1 MRQGVNAR
9 QRLSVSTKVFTS
21 CTNAGPISVYVDDG
35 KIVRIRPLVAEEA
48 DFRPWT
54 IEAGSRCYSPP
65 KKFNVSPYVLAERNR
80 VYSDDRIRFPLKR
93 VNFDPNGARNPQSRG
108 KASYERISW
117 DEALDIVARE
127 IRRVQSDY
135 GLSAVSAMTSSHHN
149 WGLVGYKISAFQRF
163 FNLIGYTPVLDNP
176 DSWEGWHWGATHAWG
191 FYWRLGMPEPYDMLE
206 DALKHT
212 EMIVYWS
219 NDPDTTRGVYSG
231 YDSAIW
237 RQWLKEK
244 EVKMIFI
251 DPFHNYTAAA
261 MDGKWIAPR
270 PGTDAALALAIA
282 HVWISNGTYD
292 KQYVADRTV
301 GFDEFKAYVLGTSDG
316 IDKTPAWAA
325 AETGVPARTIVAL
338 AREWAGKRTML
349 AAGARGGEGG
359 ACRQAFGTEWARLM
373 VLLQAM
379 QGLGKPGI
387 GIWGTAMGGPRN
399 NDVWFPS
406 YGDPEG
412 RIAHSKVARFIPQ
425 NPVPQRLYR
434 LLVPDAV
441 LNPPVSWK
449 GEGFCNRSLEQQF
462 TPFTYP
468 MPGCSEIKLLFR
480 YGGSFLGTMSD
491 TSKWPRMYQSE
502 KLEFVV
508 NQDCWWTGETRF
520 ADIILPAC
528 TQLERDDIGEWGEP
542 GGQTKGGSSGC
553 NFRVIVRM
561 KKCIEPLWES
571 KSDYQIFTLLARRLG
586 VEQKYTEGNSDID
599 WARKFFEISD
609 LAKLVTWDEFDRKG
623 YYIVNVPDDYRSTP
637 ALRWF
642 AEGRACDTPDPSNP
656 KRLTNK
662 AHELGTDSGKIEF
675 VSTSLQRLGSDD
687 EERLPMPRYLPS
699 WEGHRSAAATTY
711 PLQLISPHPRF
722 SFHTHY
728 DKHASWLDEI
738 PVHRIHKN
746 CYWWW
751 PARIHPEDASARG
764 IRNGDIVKLFNDRA
778 AVLCIA
784 VVTERVRQGVVHSYA
799 SSAKYDPLEPGNPNS
814 VDRGGCVAMLTPAR
828 MMSKNVAGMAVNSCL
843 IDILQ
848 WAD

>member
-1 MRQGVNAR
+1 M
-9 QRLSVSTKVFTS
+9 STEVFTS

-35 KIVRIRPLVAEEA
+35 KIVRIRPLVTEQA

-54 IEAGSRCYSPP
+54 IEAGGRCYSPP

-80 VYSDDRIRFPLKR
+80 IYSNDRIRFPLKR
-93 VNFDPNGARNPQSRG
+93 VNFDPGGARNPQSRG
-108 KASYERISW
+108 KAGYERISW

-135 GLSAVSAMTSSHHN
+135 GPSAVSAMTSSHHN

-219 NDPDTTRGVYSG
+219 NDPDTTRGVYNG

-237 RQWLKEK
+237 RQWLLEK

-251 DPFHNYTAAA
+251 DPFHNHTAAA

-282 HVWISNGTYD
+282 QVWISNGIYD
-292 KQYVADRTV
+292 NQYVADRTV
-301 GFDEFKAYVLGTSDG
+301 GFDAFSAYVLGTVDG
-316 IDKTPAWAA
+316 IAKTPAWAA

-412 RIAHSKVARFIPQ
+412 RIAHSKVARSIPQ

-441 LNPPVSWK
+441 LDPPVSWK

-468 MPGCSEIKLLFR
+468 MPGCSEIKLFYR

-508 NQDCWWTGETRF
+508 NQDCWWSAETGF
-520 ADIILPAC
+520 ADVILPAC

-553 NFRVIVRM
+553 NFRVVVRM

-571 KSDYQIFTLLARRLG
+571 KSDYQIFSLLARRLG
-586 VEQKYTEGNSDID
+586 LEQEYTEGNSEIE

-609 LAKLVTWDEFDRKG
+609 LPKYLSWQEFDRKG
-623 YYIVNVPDDYRSTP
+623 YYIINVPENYRSTP
-637 ALRWF
+637 ALRWY
-642 AEGRACDTPDPSNP
+642 AEGRACDTPDPNKP
-656 KRLTNK
+656 KRLTDANR
-662 AHELGTDSGKIEF
+662 ELGTYSGKIEF
-675 VSTSLQRLGSDD
+675 VSQSLNTLAPEDA
-687 EERLPMPRYLPS
+687 ERPPLPRYLAS
-699 WEGHRSAAATTY
+699 WEGHRSALSEKY

-738 PVHRIHKN
+738 PGHRIHKN
-746 CYWWW
+746 RYPWW
-751 PARIHPEDASARG
+751 PARIHPADAAARG
-764 IRNGDIVKLFNDRA
+764 IGNADIVKLFNDRA
-778 AVLCIA
+778 TVLCIA

-814 VDRGGCVAMLTPAR
+814 VDRGGCVAMLTSAR
-828 MMSKNVAGMAVNSCL
+828 MMSKNVAGMAANSCL
-843 IDILQ
+843 IDVAP
-848 WAD
+848 WPG

>member
-1 MRQGVNAR
+1 M
-9 QRLSVSTKVFTS
+9 STEVFTS

-35 KIVRIRPLVAEEA
+35 KIVRIRPLVTEQA

-54 IEAGSRCYSPP
+54 IEAGGRCYSPP

-80 VYSDDRIRFPLKR
+80 VYSNDRIRFPLKR
-93 VNFDPNGARNPQSRG
+93 VNFDPGGARNPQSRG

-135 GLSAVSAMTSSHHN
+135 GPSAVSAMTSSHHN

-219 NDPDTTRGVYSG
+219 NDPDTTRGVYNG

-237 RQWLKEK
+237 RQWLREK

-251 DPFHNYTAAA
+251 DPFHNHTAAA

-282 HVWISNGTYD
+282 QVWISNGIYD

-301 GFDEFKAYVLGTSDG
+301 GFDAFSAYVLGTVDG
-316 IDKTPAWAA
+316 IAKTPAWAA

-441 LNPPVSWK
+441 LDPPVSWK
-449 GEGFCNRSLEQQF
+449 G
-462 TPFTYP
+462 
-468 MPGCSEIKLLFR
+468 
-480 YGGSFLGTMSD
+480 
-491 TSKWPRMYQSE
+491 
-502 KLEFVV
+502 
-508 NQDCWWTGETRF
+508 
-520 ADIILPAC
+520 
-528 TQLERDDIGEWGEP
+528 
-542 GGQTKGGSSGC
+542 
-553 NFRVIVRM
+553 
-561 KKCIEPLWES
+561 
-571 KSDYQIFTLLARRLG
+571 
-586 VEQKYTEGNSDID
+586 
-599 WARKFFEISD
+599 
-609 LAKLVTWDEFDRKG
+609 
-623 YYIVNVPDDYRSTP
+623 
-637 ALRWF
+637 
-642 AEGRACDTPDPSNP
+642 
-656 KRLTNK
+656 
-662 AHELGTDSGKIEF
+662 
-675 VSTSLQRLGSDD
+675 
-687 EERLPMPRYLPS
+687 
-699 WEGHRSAAATTY
+699 
-711 PLQLISPHPRF
+711 
-722 SFHTHY
+722 
-728 DKHASWLDEI
+728 
-738 PVHRIHKN
+738 
-746 CYWWW
+746 
-751 PARIHPEDASARG
+751 
-764 IRNGDIVKLFNDRA
+764 
-778 AVLCIA
+778 
-784 VVTERVRQGVVHSYA
+784 
-799 SSAKYDPLEPGNPNS
+799 
-814 VDRGGCVAMLTPAR
+814 
-828 MMSKNVAGMAVNSCL
+828 
-843 IDILQ
+843 
-848 WAD
+848 

>member
-1 MRQGVNAR
+1 M
-9 QRLSVSTKVFTS
+9 STKVFTS
-21 CTNAGPISVYVDDG
+21 CTTAGPISVYVEDG
-35 KIVRIRPLVAEEA
+35 KIVRVRPLVAEEL
-48 DFRPWT
+48 DFQPWT
-54 IEAGSRCYSPP
+54 IEAGGRCYSPP
-65 KKFNVSPYVLAERNR
+65 KKFTVSPYVLAERNR

-93 VNFDPNGARNPQSRG
+93 VDFDPDGARNPQSRG
-108 KASYERISW
+108 KAGYVRISW

-127 IRRVQSDY
+127 IRRVQSRY
-135 GLSAVSAMTSSHHN
+135 GASAVSAMTSSHHN

-206 DALKHT
+206 DALKYA

-219 NDPDTTRGVYSG
+219 NDPDTTRGVYTG
-231 YDSAIW
+231 YDLAIW

-244 EVKMIFI
+244 GVEMIFI

-270 PGTDAALALAIA
+270 PGTDAALALALA

-301 GFDEFKAYVLGTSDG
+301 GFDEFEAYVLGTSDS
-316 IDKTPAWAA
+316 IAKTPTWAA
-325 AETGVPARTIVAL
+325 TETGVPARTIVAL
-338 AREWAGKRTML
+338 ARAWAGKRTML

-387 GIWGTAMGGPRN
+387 GIWGTAMGAPRN

-412 RIAHSKVARFIPQ
+412 RIAHSKVARLIPQ

-434 LLVPDAV
+434 LLVPDAI
-441 LNPPVSWK
+441 LDPPVSWK

-468 MPGCSEIKLLFR
+468 MPGCSEIKLFYR
-480 YGGSFLGTMSD
+480 YGGSFLGTMTD

-508 NQDCWWTGETRF
+508 NQDCWWSAETGF

-553 NFRVIVRM
+553 NFRVVVRL

-571 KSDYQIFTLLARRLG
+571 KSDYQIFSLLARKLG
-586 VEQKYTEGNSDID
+586 LEQDYTEGNSEIE
-599 WARKFFEISD
+599 WARKIFEISD
-609 LAKLVTWDEFDRKG
+609 LPKYVSWEEFDRKG
-623 YYIVNVPDDYRSTP
+623 YHIINVPENYRSTP
-637 ALRWF
+637 ALRWY

-656 KRLTNK
+656 KRLSD
-662 AHELGTDSGKIEF
+662 ASHELGTHSGKIEF
-675 VSTSLQRLGSDD
+675 VSQSLSAFAPEDD
-687 EERLPMPRYLPS
+687 ERPPMPRYLAS
-699 WEGHRSAAATTY
+699 WEGHRSALTGKY

-738 PVHRIHKN
+738 SGHRVQKN
-746 CYWWW
+746 GYCWW
-751 PARIHPEDASARG
+751 PARIHPVDAAARG
-764 IRNGDIVKLFNDRA
+764 IGDGDIIKLFNDRA
-778 AVLCIA
+778 TVLCVA
-784 VVTERVRQGVVHSYA
+784 VVTERIRQGVVHSYA
-799 SSAKYDPLEPGNPNS
+799 SSARYDPLEPGNPNS
-814 VDRGGCVAMLTPAR
+814 IERGGCVAMLTSAR
-828 MMSKNVAGMAVNSCL
+828 MLSKNVAGMAANSCL
-843 IDILQ
+843 IEIAP
-848 WAD
+848 WVG